1 MRTLVAAAIA
11 WPLLLGS
18 VVWARQDGRQPLWT
32 TMVYVVG
39 SKICH
44 QRPER
49 SFHTGGVQWPV
60 CARCAG
66 LYASAPFGAV
76 IALIATGRSRRR
88 GLWVGGSGVRRFEGS
103 QVPGFRSSGSAGSE
117 PSTTEPRNPRTSEPP
132 NPRTQAPLSA
142 WIIFIATSIPTAITL
157 LVEWP
162 GLAAPSNLVRAVT
175 ALPLGA
181 SIAFLIV
188 RVAGGR
194 DPIG

>member
-1 MRTLVAAAIA
+1 MKTLVAAAIV

-18 VVWARQDGRQPLWT
+18 AVWARHDGREPLWT
-32 TMVYVVG
+32 SVVYVVG

-76 IALIATGRSRRR
+76 IALLATRRSRR
-88 GLWVGGSGVRRFEGS
+88 GNA
-103 QVPGFRSSGSAGSE
+103 SSGPGTA
-117 PSTTEPRNPRTSEPP
+117 EPR
-132 NPRTQAPLSA
+132 SA
-142 WIIFIATSIPTAITL
+142 WTIITIASIPTAITL
-157 LVEWP
+157 FVEWP
-162 GLAAPSNLVRAVT
+162 GLLTTSNLVRAMT

-181 SIAFLIV
+181 AIAFLIV
-188 RVAGGR
+188 RVAGGGR

>member
-1 MRTLVAAAIA
+1 MKTLVAAAIA

-18 VVWARQDGRQPLWT
+18 VVWARQDGREPLWT

-76 IALIATGRSRRR
+76 LALAAARRR
-88 GLWVGGSGVRRFEGS
+88 SKSWR
-103 QVPGFRSSGSAGSE
+103 
-117 PSTTEPRNPRTSEPP
+117 
-132 NPRTQAPLSA
+132 APA
-142 WIIFIATSIPTAITL
+142 WPIFIAAAIPTAITL

-162 GLAAPSNLVRAVT
+162 GLAGTSNLVRAVT

-181 SIAFLIV
+181 AVAFLIV
-188 RVAGGR
+188 RVAGGWR